1 MPRVLVVLALVALA
15 MLVYGLIDAA
25 QNSGPRVRHMPTW
38 LWMVVIVCLPAV
50 GTLLWF
56 ALGRPRPPVVDARGR
71 PVGPDDD
78 PEFLRRL

>member
-15 MLVYGLIDAA
+15 MVVYGLIDAA
-25 QNSGPRVRHMPTW
+25 QSSGPRVRHMPTW
-38 LWMVVIVCLPAV
+38 LWMVVIICLPGA

-56 ALGRPRPPVVDARGR
+56 ALGRPRPPLGDPRR
-71 PVGPDDD
+71 PAGPDDD